1 MSKNPILVAFLLLF
15 TETGVTVILVNPGE
29 QFYFMNKTTRSTT
42 AQLVDKLI
50 KEQAKLNTLPPLN
63 ELEKAKFEHSIDIDH
78 LYFSSKL
85 EGSNLT
91 KKQIDQA
98 VHGTEI

>member
-1 MSKNPILVAFLLLF
+1 MAKITKN
-15 TETGVTVILVNPGE
+15 TTVD
-29 QFYFMNKTTRSTT
+29 
-42 AQLVDKLI
+42 LVDKFILQ
-50 KEQAKLNTLPPLN
+50 EDRVRALPPLN
-63 ELEKAKFEHSIDIDH
+63 ELERAKFEHSVDIDH
-78 LYFSSKL
+78 LYFSSKI

>member
-1 MSKNPILVAFLLLF
+1 MTRITKN
-15 TETGVTVILVNPGE
+15 TTVD
-29 QFYFMNKTTRSTT
+29 
-42 AQLVDKLI
+42 LVDKFILQEDRV
-50 KEQAKLNTLPPLN
+50 KALPPLS
-63 ELEKAKFEHSIDIDH
+63 ELERAKFEHSVDIDH
-78 LYFSSKL
+78 LYFSSKI

>member
-1 MSKNPILVAFLLLF
+1 MTKITKN
-15 TETGVTVILVNPGE
+15 TTVD
-29 QFYFMNKTTRSTT
+29 
-42 AQLVDKLI
+42 LVDKFILQED
-50 KEQAKLNTLPPLN
+50 KVKALPPLS
-63 ELEKAKFEHSIDIDH
+63 ELERAKFEHSVDIDH
-78 LYFSSKL
+78 LYFSSKI